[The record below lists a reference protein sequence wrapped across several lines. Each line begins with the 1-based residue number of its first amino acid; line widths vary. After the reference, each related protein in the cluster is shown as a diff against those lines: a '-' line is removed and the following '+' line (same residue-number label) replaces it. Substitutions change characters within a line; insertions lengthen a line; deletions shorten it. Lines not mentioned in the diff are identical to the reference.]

1 MKIFKYLNMLL
12 LFIFIVGTIIL
23 YDNIPCEITLF
34 MQNPNRIVFIG
45 VVFVI
50 LLLLAFV
57 SLYPQKISR
66 NNDIVRNE
74 ITLVVLNL
82 LGIGIFLYYFAVIAK
97 YKGFQ
102 IDYLKVVILI
112 IGILMILIG
121 NFLPQMPFRS
131 RIGFKLPWILKD
143 KLCWQKTHRF
153 AGYTAIPFG
162 IIQCLLVLFVSDN
175 NIIFIFGIGSWIII
189 VCIYSLLVRNTD
201 RKNQYK

>member
-34 MQNPNRIVFIG
+34 MQSPNRIVFIG

>member
-23 YDNIPCEITLF
+23 YDDIPCEITLF
-34 MQNPNRIVFIG
+34 MQSPNQIVFIG

-82 LGIGIFLYYFAVIAK
+82 LGSGIFLYYFAVIAK

-162 IIQCLLVLFVSDN
+162 IIQCLLVLFISDN
-175 NIIFIFGIGSWIII
+175 NIIFIFGIGSWIIV
-189 VCIYSLLVRNTD
+189 VCIYSLLVRNAN
-201 RKNQYK
+201 RKNYNK

>member
-1 MKIFKYLNMLL
+1 MKIFKYLNILL
-12 LFIFIVGTIIL
+12 LIIFIVGTIIL
-23 YDNIPCEITLF
+23 YENIPCEITLF
-34 MQNPNRIVFIG
+34 MQSPVRAVFIG

-50 LLLLAFV
+50 LLILAFV

-66 NNDIVRNE
+66 SNDTVRNE

-82 LGIGIFLYYFAVIAK
+82 LGIGIFLYYFAIIAK

-112 IGILMILIG
+112 IGVLMILIG

-162 IIQCLLVLFVSDN
+162 IIQCLLVLFVPN
-175 NIIFIFGIGSWIII
+175 NNVIFIFGIGSWIIV
-189 VCIYSLLVRNTD
+189 VCIYSLFVRNAN
-201 RKNQYK
+201 RKN

>member
-12 LFIFIVGTIIL
+12 LIIFIVGTIIL
-23 YDNIPCEITLF
+23 YENIPCEITLF
-34 MQNPNRIVFIG
+34 MQSPVRAVFIG

-50 LLLLAFV
+50 LLILAFV

-66 NNDIVRNE
+66 SNDAVRNE

-82 LGIGIFLYYFAVIAK
+82 LGIGIFLYYFAIIAK

-112 IGILMILIG
+112 IGVLMILIG

-162 IIQCLLVLFVSDN
+162 IIQCLLVLFVPN
-175 NIIFIFGIGSWIII
+175 NNVIFIFGIGSWIIV
-189 VCIYSLLVRNTD
+189 VCIYSLFVRNAN
-201 RKNQYK
+201 RKN

>member
-34 MQNPNRIVFIG
+34 MQSPNRIVFIG

-153 AGYTAIPFG
+153 A
-162 IIQCLLVLFVSDN
+162 
-175 NIIFIFGIGSWIII
+175 
-189 VCIYSLLVRNTD
+189 
-201 RKNQYK
+201 

>member
-12 LFIFIVGTIIL
+12 LIIFIVGTIIL
-23 YDNIPCEITLF
+23 YENIPCEITLF
-34 MQNPNRIVFIG
+34 MQSPVRAVFIG

-50 LLLLAFV
+50 LLILAFV

-66 NNDIVRNE
+66 SNDTVRNE

-82 LGIGIFLYYFAVIAK
+82 LGIGIFLYYFAIIAK

-112 IGILMILIG
+112 IGVLMILIG

-162 IIQCLLVLFVSDN
+162 IIQCLLVLFVPN
-175 NIIFIFGIGSWIII
+175 NIVIFIFGIGSWIIV
-189 VCIYSLLVRNTD
+189 VCIYSLFVRNAN
-201 RKNQYK
+201 RKN

>member
-12 LFIFIVGTIIL
+12 LIIFIVGTIIL
-23 YDNIPCEITLF
+23 YDSLPREITLF
-34 MQNPNRIVFIG
+34 MQSPNRIIFIG

-50 LLLLAFV
+50 LLILAFV
-57 SLYPQKISR
+57 SIYPQKISR
-66 NNDIVRNE
+66 NKDIVRNE

-82 LGIGIFLYYFAVIAK
+82 LGIGIFLYYFTVIAK

-112 IGILMILIG
+112 IGVLMILIG

-153 AGYTAIPFG
+153 AGFTAIPFG
-162 IIQCLLVLFVSDN
+162 IIQCLLVLFVSNN
-175 NIIFIFGIGSWIII
+175 NIIFMLGIGSWILI
-189 VCIYSLLVRNTD
+189 VCFYSLFVRNNN
-201 RKNQYK
+201 RKN